1 MQPSPRLDTVRP
13 CPSVRVF
20 MTTEPP
26 APAPRSQGGIPSP
39 TTGPPAGRYT
49 CLPARPASGGEDLHC
64 TVELADLDLRESRRR
79 RLQLVP
85 HQLSVEGEGGVVTGA
100 RQLARLLGQR
110 QPAPLVGA
118 DPRDGSQLP
127 LPSAGRTR
135 SPPRPARASR
145 PPPAA

>member
-49 CLPARPASGGEDLHC
+49 CLPARPASGDEDLHC
-64 TVELADLDLRESRRR
+64 TVELADLDLRDSRRR

-85 HQLSVEGEGGVVTGA
+85 HQLSVEGEGGVVTGHVNSRGCSASVSRHPWWVQTPETA
-100 RQLARLLGQR
+100 R
-110 QPAPLVGA
+110 
-118 DPRDGSQLP
+118 S
-127 LPSAGRTR
+127 
-135 SPPRPARASR
+135 
-145 PPPAA
+145 